1 MKRNFLQI
9 KKSMACIM
17 AGLLFVLCANAQI
30 GYQIS
35 LLNTATGE
43 PRANETVN
51 VTATITDSSGG
62 VVWTGTQSVTSNDFG
77 VLSLTV
83 GNADTFTNFDL
94 QQHRLPFFIEVS
106 ANGAMIGKSQ
116 ILSVP
121 VAEVAKRVEPGIKLE
136 DIVGKR
142 WQFSWSKDDINNFY
156 VIFNSDYSVTIEYE
170 LNRGIVHYD
179 YYSFLIDG
187 NNILVYGYHETDHK
201 FLNNLLIFRIINGQI
216 YHLMV

>member
-83 GNADTFTNFDL
+83 GNADTFTNLDL